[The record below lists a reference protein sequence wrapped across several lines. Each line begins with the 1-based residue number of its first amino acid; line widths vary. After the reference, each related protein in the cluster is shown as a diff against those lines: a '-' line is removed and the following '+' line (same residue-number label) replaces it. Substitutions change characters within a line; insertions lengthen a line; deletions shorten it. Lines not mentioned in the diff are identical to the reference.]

1 MGHGSL
7 EVWRGDLLTTTD
19 AESLINGLQLPLFVN
34 MTCLNGF
41 FQAPYADSMAEAL
54 LKAQGGGAIAI
65 WASSGLTEPDAQA
78 LMNKEMI
85 RLLFNGQSLTIGE
98 AMKRAK
104 AATNDADV
112 RKTWILFGDPTT
124 RLK

>member
-19 AESLINGLQLPLFVN
+19 AEILINGLQLPLFVN